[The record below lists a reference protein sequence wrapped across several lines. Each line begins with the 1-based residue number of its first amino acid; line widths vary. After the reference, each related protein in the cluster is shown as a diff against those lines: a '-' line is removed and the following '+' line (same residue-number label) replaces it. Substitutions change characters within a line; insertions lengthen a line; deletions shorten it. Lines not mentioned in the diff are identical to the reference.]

1 MEKLRNKPFVSLTLC
16 AILSSVIK
24 SCTVPLR
31 TASSFGPA
39 SPCCTHHPPNGH
51 LVAVLVITSTVLQ
64 CMSSSNPYIYL
75 KMAPK
80 CKSSDPFDLNMP
92 KRSCNV
98 LQVKRCVYRNEDS
111 IYRVLSAVSGIY
123 WGSWE
128 TTVVITLKKMF
139 SLYHFYV
146 VPKSFTLTWR
156 HEEWKSTSNAIQ

>member
-1 MEKLRNKPFVSLTLC
+1 MEKLRNKPFVSLKLC

-39 SPCCTHHPPNGH
+39 SPRCTRHPLNGH
-51 LVAVLVITSTVLQ
+51 LVAVLVITSTAMVSQ
-64 CMSSSNPYIYL
+64 CMSSSNPCIYL

-80 CKSSDPFDLNMP
+80 CKSSDPFNLNMP
-92 KRSCNV
+92 KRSRKV

-128 TTVVITLKKMF
+128 LSPAGKGR
-139 SLYHFYV
+139 L
-146 VPKSFTLTWR
+146 L
-156 HEEWKSTSNAIQ
+156 